1 VVLLRALKLFS
12 SLALATIVLFAIV
25 APLAS
30 ILQASGVD
38 GRVYVVTPRSFTDW
52 LERQGYSM
60 GSLIVAMMSP
70 LDYESYSFWAKDV
83 AGERLDLDFRR
94 VARSWEEF
102 YQSDVGRRVLKTS
115 PPIPTISITITL
127 SREEGGD
134 VLECV
139 AQYTYSTI
147 DYFVE
152 KGLPVEKAVEA
163 TGKDPLAHLR
173 KPLTI
178 TLKPRMPKSEIK
190 ITCFDLS
197 PVLERLKEA
206 MDREVGLTTTGYVL
220 TEATRIEVAQSC
232 PEFTEVWWTS
242 LYDSRNTPPQ
252 GWYNNIYSERGETI
266 PDSEKLGVWNFYA
279 DKYSRAYY
287 WPTTRYSNVTAK
299 QATLAMLGLTSEN
312 LYSMDGWIYRMFQ
325 HLYGR
330 TGVRWK
336 DYNENYGYANTY
348 WTGYAPYI
356 GVYMENPYG
365 KSFAAYGGLS
375 VAHFMYYKKGI
386 AVAGVIFVG
395 NEVLSKVHNAEP
407 VSVSTH
413 GSRSYVTAWTG
424 YYYIRDGLILQ
435 LDVKRVTRG
444 SCEYWRVIP
453 ATTIMPIH
461 DVVVDWRYMMEVRGR
476 DPDFYRSILY
486 STSIDTVYNR
496 YLVNVPRGTI
506 VYSEPSLKV
515 ATRVSNPTLASL
527 LFNLLLEAVELTIIE
542 NLVCQGGALCRFFLS
557 MIGGL
562 LNYVNEDL
570 ESIAVIFD
578 FNVAT
583 GNDVSSAFLRID
595 KITLKTTNAYSSI
608 GWRPLMVEYRVY
620 IDSNPDPPP
629 CDYPYCPY
637 GGGGG

>member
-1 VVLLRALKLFS
+1 MLLRALRLFS
-12 SLALATIVLFAIV
+12 SLALAAIVLFAIV

-30 ILQASGVD
+30 VLQASGVD
-38 GRVYVVTPRSFTDW
+38 GRVYVVIPRSFIDW
-52 LERQGYSM
+52 LEGQGYSM

-83 AGERLDLDFRR
+83 VGKRLDLDFRG
-94 VARSWEEF
+94 VAISWEEF
-102 YQSDVGRRVLKTS
+102 YRSDVGRRVLKTS
-115 PPIPTISITITL
+115 PPIPTVSITITL

-163 TGKDPLAHLR
+163 TGQDPLAHLR

-197 PVLERLKEA
+197 PVLEKLKEA

-242 LYDSRNTPPQ
+242 LYNSRNTPPQ

-266 PDSEKLGVWNFYA
+266 PNSEKLGVWNFYA
-279 DKYSRAYY
+279 DRYSRAYY

-312 LYSMDGWIYRMFQ
+312 LYSMDGWIHRMFQ

-336 DYNENYGYANTY
+336 DYYENYGYANTY
-348 WTGYAPYI
+348 WTGYTPYI
-356 GVYMENPYG
+356 GIYMENPYDKRFTANG
-365 KSFAAYGGLS
+365 LLS
-375 VAHFMYYKKGI
+375 VAQFNYYKRGI

-395 NEVLSKVHNAEP
+395 NEVSSHVHNAHSI
-407 VSVSTH
+407 SVSTH
-413 GSRSYVTAWTG
+413 GSRAYVTAWTG
-424 YYYIRDGLILQ
+424 YYYLYDGLILR
-435 LDVKRVTRG
+435 LDVERVTRG

-453 ATTIMPIH
+453 ATTIMPIYY
-461 DVVVDWRYMMEVRGR
+461 VVVDWSYMMIVRGR

-496 YLVNVPRGTI
+496 YLVNVPMDTI
-506 VYSEPSLKV
+506 VYSESSLDV

-527 LFNLLLEAVELTIIE
+527 LFNLLVEAVDLVIIE

-570 ESIAVIFD
+570 ESIAVIFR
-578 FNVAT
+578 FYIVAD
-583 GNDVSSAFLRID
+583 NNVSSANLRID

-620 IDSNPDPPP
+620 IDSDPDPPI

>member
-1 VVLLRALKLFS
+1 MLLRALKLFS
-12 SLALATIVLFAIV
+12 SLALAAIVLFAIV

-30 ILQASGVD
+30 VLQASGVD

-83 AGERLDLDFRR
+83 VGERLDLDFRG

-102 YQSDVGRRVLKTS
+102 YRSDVGRRVLKTS
-115 PPIPTISITITL
+115 PPIPTVSITITL

-134 VLECV
+134 ILECV

-163 TGKDPLAHLR
+163 TGQDPLAHLR

-197 PVLERLKEA
+197 PVLEKLKEA
-206 MDREVGLTTTGYVL
+206 MDREVGLTTTGHVL
-220 TEATRIEVAQSC
+220 TEATSIEVAQSC
-232 PEFTEVWWTS
+232 SGFTEVWWTS
-242 LYDSRNTPPQ
+242 LYNSRNTPPQ
-252 GWYNNIYSERGETI
+252 GWYNNIYSERGESI
-266 PDSEKLGVWNFYA
+266 SDSEKLGVWNFYA
-279 DKYSRAYY
+279 DRYSRAYY

-312 LYSMDGWIYRMFQ
+312 LYSMDSWIHRMFQ

-336 DYNENYGYANTY
+336 DYYENYGYANTY
-348 WTGYAPYI
+348 WTGCTPYI
-356 GVYMENPYG
+356 GIYMENPYDKRFTANG
-365 KSFAAYGGLS
+365 LLS
-375 VAHFMYYKKGI
+375 VAQFNYYKRGI

-395 NEVLSKVHNAEP
+395 NEVSSHVHNAHSI
-407 VSVSTH
+407 SVSTH
-413 GSRSYVTAWTG
+413 GSRAYVTAWTG
-424 YYYIRDGLILQ
+424 YYYLYDGLILR
-435 LDVKRVTRG
+435 LDVERVTRG
-444 SCEYWRVIP
+444 SCQYWRVIP
-453 ATTIMPIH
+453 ATTIMPIYY
-461 DVVVDWRYMMEVRGR
+461 VVVDWGYMMIVRGR

-496 YLVNVPRGTI
+496 YLVNVPRDTI
-506 VYSEPSLKV
+506 VYSESSLDV

-527 LFNLLLEAVELTIIE
+527 LFNLLVEAVDLVIIE

-570 ESIAVIFD
+570 ESIAVIFR
-578 FNVAT
+578 FYIVAD
-583 GNDVSSAFLRID
+583 NNVSSANLRID

-608 GWRPLMVEYRVY
+608 DWRPLMMEYRVY
-620 IDSNPDPPP
+620 IDSDPDPPI
-629 CDYPYCPY
+629 CYYPYCPY

>member
-1 VVLLRALKLFS
+1 MLLRALKLFS
-12 SLALATIVLFAIV
+12 SLALAAIVLFAIV

-83 AGERLDLDFRR
+83 VGKRLDLDFRR

-152 KGLPVEKAVEA
+152 KGLPVEKAVEVA
-163 TGKDPLAHLR
+163 RKDPLAHLR
-173 KPLTI
+173 KPLTV

-197 PVLERLKEA
+197 PVLEKLKEA
-206 MDREVGLTTTGYVL
+206 MDREIGLTTTDHVL
-220 TEATRIEVAQSC
+220 TETTSLEVAQSC

-242 LYDSRNTPPQ
+242 LYNSRNTPPQ

-279 DKYSRAYY
+279 DRYSRAYY

-299 QATLAMLGLTSEN
+299 QATLAILGLTSEN
-312 LYSMDGWIYRMFQ
+312 LYSMDGWIHRMFQ

-330 TGVRWK
+330 TGVMWK

-348 WTGYAPYI
+348 WTGYTPYI
-356 GVYMENPYG
+356 GIYMENPYG
-365 KSFAAYGGLS
+365 KSFIASGGLS

-395 NEVLSKVHNAEP
+395 NEVSSRVHNVEFISA
-407 VSVSTH
+407 SVH
-413 GSRSYVTAWTG
+413 ESRSYVTAWTG

-461 DVVVDWRYMMEVRGR
+461 DVVVDWGRMMEVRGR
-476 DPDFYRSILY
+476 DPDFYHSVLY
-486 STSIDTVYNR
+486 STSIETVYYG
-496 YLVNVPRGTI
+496 YLVNVPRGTT
-506 VYSEPSLKV
+506 VYSESGLDV
-515 ATRVSNPTLASL
+515 LRRVSNPTLASL
-527 LFNLLLEAVELTIIE
+527 LFNLLVEAVDIVIIE
-542 NLVCQGGALCRFFLS
+542 NLGCQGGALCRFFLS

-562 LNYVNEDL
+562 LNYVNKDL
-570 ESIAVIFD
+570 ESISVIFRFD
-578 FNVAT
+578 IVADD
-583 GNDVSSAFLRID
+583 NVSSASLRID

-620 IDSNPDPPP
+620 IDSDPDPPP

>member
-1 VVLLRALKLFS
+1 MLLRALKLFS

-52 LERQGYSM
+52 LEEQGYSM

-83 AGERLDLDFRR
+83 VGKRLDLDFRR

-102 YQSDVGRRVLKTS
+102 YRSDVGRRVLKTS

-163 TGKDPLAHLR
+163 TGQDPLAHLR

-197 PVLERLKEA
+197 PVLEKLKEA
-206 MDREVGLTTTGYVL
+206 MDREVKLTTTDRVL
-220 TEATRIEVAQSC
+220 TEATSTEVASSC

-279 DKYSRAYY
+279 DRYSRAYY
-287 WPTTRYSNVTAK
+287 WLTSRYSSVTAK

-312 LYSMDGWIYRMFQ
+312 LYGMDGWIYRMFQ

-336 DYNENYGYANTY
+336 DYDENYGYANTY
-348 WTGYAPYI
+348 WTGYTPYI
-356 GVYMENPYG
+356 GIYMENPYG
-365 KSFAAYGGLS
+365 KSFVAYGALA
-375 VAHFMYYKKGI
+375 VAQFKYYKKGI

-395 NEVLSKVHNAEP
+395 NEVSSHVLKVKST
-407 VSVSTH
+407 SVFTH
-413 GSRSYVTAWTG
+413 GSRAYVTAWTG
-424 YYYIRDGLILQ
+424 YYYLRDGLILQ

-453 ATTIMPIH
+453 VTTIMPIY
-461 DVVVDWRYMMEVRGR
+461 DVVVDWGRMMEVRDR
-476 DPDFYRSILY
+476 DPDFYHSILY
-486 STSIDTVYNR
+486 STSIDIVYNR
-496 YLVNVPRGTI
+496 YLVNVPRDII
-506 VYSEPSLKV
+506 VYSESSSSV

-527 LFNLLLEAVELTIIE
+527 LFNLLVEAVELTIIE
-542 NLVCQGGALCRFFLS
+542 NLVCLGGALCRFFLS

-570 ESIAVIFD
+570 ESIAVMFD

-583 GNDVSSAFLRID
+583 GNDVSSAILRID

-620 IDSNPDPPP
+620 IDSDPDPPP

>member
-1 VVLLRALKLFS
+1 LRALRLFS
-12 SLALATIVLFAIV
+12 SLALAAIVLFAIV

-30 ILQASGVD
+30 VLQASGVD
-38 GRVYVVTPRSFTDW
+38 GRVYVVIPRSFIDW
-52 LERQGYSM
+52 LEGQGYSI

-83 AGERLDLDFRR
+83 VGKRLDLDFRR

-115 PPIPTISITITL
+115 PPIPTVSITITL

-163 TGKDPLAHLR
+163 TGQDPLAHLR

-197 PVLERLKEA
+197 PVLEKLKEA
-206 MDREVGLTTTGYVL
+206 MDREVGLTTTDRVL
-220 TEATRIEVAQSC
+220 TEATSIEVAQSC
-232 PEFTEVWWTS
+232 PKFTEVWWTS
-242 LYDSRNTPPQ
+242 LYNSRNTPPQ
-252 GWYNNIYSERGETI
+252 GWYNNVYSERGESI

-279 DKYSRAYY
+279 DRYSRAYY

-312 LYSMDGWIYRMFQ
+312 LYSMDGWIHRMFQ

-336 DYNENYGYANTY
+336 DYYENYGYANTY
-348 WTGYAPYI
+348 WTGYTPYI
-356 GVYMENPYG
+356 GIYMENPYDKRFTANG
-365 KSFAAYGGLS
+365 LLS
-375 VAHFMYYKKGI
+375 VAQFNYYKRGI

-395 NEVLSKVHNAEP
+395 NEVSSHVHNAHSI
-407 VSVSTH
+407 SVSTH
-413 GSRSYVTAWTG
+413 GSRAYVTAWTG
-424 YYYIRDGLILQ
+424 YYYLYDGLILR
-435 LDVKRVTRG
+435 LDVERVTRG

-453 ATTIMPIH
+453 ATTIMPIYY
-461 DVVVDWRYMMEVRGR
+461 VVVDWGYMMIIRGR

-486 STSIDTVYNR
+486 STSIDTVYYR
-496 YLVNVPRGTI
+496 YLVNVPRDII
-506 VYSEPSLKV
+506 VYSESSLDV

-527 LFNLLLEAVELTIIE
+527 LFNLLVEAVDLVIIE

-570 ESIAVIFD
+570 ESIAVIFR
-578 FNVAT
+578 FYIVAD
-583 GNDVSSAFLRID
+583 NNVSSANLRID

-608 GWRPLMVEYRVY
+608 DWRPLMVEYRVY
-620 IDSNPDPPP
+620 IDSDPDPPI

>member
-1 VVLLRALKLFS
+1 MLLRAPRLFS
-12 SLALATIVLFAIV
+12 SLALAAIVLFAIV

-30 ILQASGVD
+30 VLQASGVD

-52 LERQGYSM
+52 LEEQGYSM

-83 AGERLDLDFRR
+83 VGKRLDLDFRG

-115 PPIPTISITITL
+115 PPIPTVSITITL

-163 TGKDPLAHLR
+163 TGQDPLAHLR

-197 PVLERLKEA
+197 PVLEKLKEA
-206 MDREVGLTTTGYVL
+206 MDREVGLTTTDRVL
-220 TEATRIEVAQSC
+220 TEATSIEVAQSC

-242 LYDSRNTPPQ
+242 LYNSRDTPPQ
-252 GWYNNIYSERGETI
+252 GWYNNIYSERGESI
-266 PDSEKLGVWNFYA
+266 SDSEKLGVWNFYA
-279 DKYSRAYY
+279 DRYSRAYY

-299 QATLAMLGLTSEN
+299 QAALAMLGLTSEN
-312 LYSMDGWIYRMFQ
+312 LYSMDGWIHRMFQ

-336 DYNENYGYANTY
+336 DYYENYGYANTY
-348 WTGYAPYI
+348 WTGYTPYI
-356 GVYMENPYG
+356 GIYMENPYDKRFTANG
-365 KSFAAYGGLS
+365 LLS
-375 VAHFMYYKKGI
+375 VAQFNYYKRGI

-395 NEVLSKVHNAEP
+395 NEVSSHVHNAHSI
-407 VSVSTH
+407 SVSTH
-413 GSRSYVTAWTG
+413 GSRAYVTAWTG
-424 YYYIRDGLILQ
+424 YYYLYDGLILR
-435 LDVKRVTRG
+435 LDVERVTRG
-444 SCEYWRVIP
+444 SCQYWRVIP
-453 ATTIMPIH
+453 ATTIMPIYY
-461 DVVVDWRYMMEVRGR
+461 VVVDWGYMMIIRGR
-476 DPDFYRSILY
+476 DPDFYRSTLY

-496 YLVNVPRGTI
+496 YLVSVPRDII
-506 VYSEPSLKV
+506 VYSESSLDV

-527 LFNLLLEAVELTIIE
+527 LFNLLVEAVDLVIIE

-570 ESIAVIFD
+570 ESIAVIFR
-578 FNVAT
+578 FYMVAD
-583 GNDVSSAFLRID
+583 NNVSSANLRID

-608 GWRPLMVEYRVY
+608 DWRPLMVEYRVY
-620 IDSNPDPPP
+620 IDSDPDPPI
-629 CDYPYCPY
+629 CYYPYCPY